1 MSDRPLRGRDTE
13 LARVRDL
20 LDGVPHG
27 RTRVLYVEGACGLGK
42 TRLLAEA
49 ASLATAAGFDV
60 TETRADEQSSY
71 RVMAPLFALLHRL
84 GADRDGGDG
93 TARDATD
100 PMLRHHVLESL
111 VQEVE
116 RRAGHTPVAV
126 LMDDVHW
133 ADSATLAALRTLPR
147 RLAGF
152 PVAWILAARPTSRLA
167 VARPKDDPDT
177 VVLTLGA
184 LPDSAAAELAGDV
197 LRAPVDDS
205 FAGLLATAG
214 GNPFLLTELLR
225 AAVAEGLCSV
235 SGGRA
240 SIAASAAG
248 DAVPSLP
255 EAVARRLER
264 MPPDM
269 TDLLY
274 AASVLGVDFELFD
287 VARLL
292 GRGVGQVLRPAQDL
306 LRSGML
312 IEAGPRLAFR
322 HDLVRRAVHDGMA
335 LPLRRAMHREAA
347 DTLLALGRQPEDV
360 VRHLLAGAAPGDVAA
375 ARILREAAQGMVG
388 VAPDTA
394 VELALGAVG
403 LTPTSDPRRARTL
416 IEAVQTLRAAR
427 RTREALALADEALA
441 LAVTPTDEAS
451 LRLTVAEIHL
461 SAGRYPAALDQL
473 GQALT
478 LPDVP
483 ADLRLT
489 LLKTKGTAHAFLGEI
504 GTAEAIGRDLVDAA
518 YEDPDPSVVAGA
530 MLFQS
535 HTALLRGRIAR
546 AVDLAEGA
554 VERAGHA
561 APGVP
566 LRPLRLP
573 GLWLATVLTST
584 ERLTDAETLLRE
596 GQVQAE
602 ASGALWSL
610 PAWHTRCACLLLE
623 RGELGDAAAEAEAAL
638 TVTEELELDT
648 ADRTAHAVLAMVALR
663 QGDLTLAAR
672 RLATTDGTTPGAA
685 PRPDPWTVCARSLLL
700 AAQGNPT
707 AAVREGARFYE
718 QDAAADLLTLPP
730 GLWPQLASVALR
742 ANDRSRAEA
751 LLTTLEHLSPRDV
764 FDRAVAASVTH
775 VRGLLR
781 AGPEALEQA
790 AKGHELTQRPLAAA
804 DAEEAMAGRA
814 LEEGRPGE
822 AAASL
827 QRALTRAVAC
837 KATGDVRRLQARLDQ
852 VGLRSESHRR
862 RTAVASSGWESLTTS
877 ELRVVQLVTEG
888 LTNRAVADRLHL
900 SPHTVNSHL
909 RHVFGKL
916 GVNTRVELTRI
927 ASAHTFSEEPFQRE

>member
-1 MSDRPLRGRDTE
+1 MSDQPLRGRDTE
-13 LARVRDL
+13 LARVRDVL
-20 LDGVPHG
+20 GGVAHG
-27 RTRVLYVEGACGLGK
+27 RTRVLYVEGASGLGK

-71 RVMAPLFALLHRL
+71 RVMAPLLGLLHRL
-84 GADRDGGDG
+84 GADRDVPDG
-93 TARDATD
+93 TAGDATD

-111 VQEVE
+111 VQELE
-116 RRAGHTPVAV
+116 RRAGRTPVAV
-126 LMDDVHW
+126 LVDDVHW

-147 RLAGF
+147 RLAGS
-152 PVAWILAARPTSRLA
+152 PVAFFLAARPTSRLA
-167 VARPKDDPDT
+167 VAQPKDDPDT
-177 VVLTLGA
+177 VVMTLGG
-184 LPDSAAAELAGDV
+184 LPDSAAAELVGDM
-197 LRAPVDDS
+197 LHAPVDDS
-205 FAGLLATAG
+205 FAGLLTTAG
-214 GNPFLLTELLR
+214 GNPFLLVELLR

-235 SGGRA
+235 SDGRA
-240 SIAASAAG
+240 SMAASAA

-255 EAVARRLER
+255 EVVAQRLER
-264 MPPDM
+264 MTPDM

-274 AASVLGVDFELFD
+274 AAAVLGADFELFD

-292 GRGVGQVLRPAQDL
+292 GRGVGQLLRPAQDL

-312 IEAGPRLAFR
+312 IEAGPRFAFR
-322 HDLVRRAVHDGMA
+322 HDLVRGAVHDGMP

-347 DTLLALGRQPEDV
+347 DTLLALGRPPEDV
-360 VRHLLAGAAPGDVAA
+360 VRHVLAGAAPGDVAA
-375 ARILREAAQGMVG
+375 ARILRDAAQGMVG
-388 VAPDTA
+388 AAPDTA

-403 LTPTSDPRRARTL
+403 LTPRSDPRRARTL

-441 LAVTPTDEAS
+441 LRVTPKDEAS

-461 SAGRYPAALDQL
+461 AAGRYPAALDQL

-483 ADLRLT
+483 ADLRLI

-504 GTAEAIGRDLVDAA
+504 DTAEAIGCDLVDAA
-518 YEDPDPSVVAGA
+518 YEDPDPAVVAGA

-546 AVDLAEGA
+546 AVDLAEAA

-561 APGVP
+561 ASGVQ

-602 ASGALWSL
+602 ASGAVWSL
-610 PAWHTRCACLLLE
+610 SAWHTRRACLLLE
-623 RGELGDAAAEAEAAL
+623 RGELGDAEAEAEAAL

-648 ADRTAHAVLAMVALR
+648 ADPTAHAVLAMVALR
-663 QGDLTLAAR
+663 QGDLTLAAG
-672 RLATTDGTTPGAA
+672 RLAATDGITPGAA

-718 QDAAADLLTLPP
+718 QDAVADLLTLPP

-775 VRGLLR
+775 VRGLLQDDLDV
-781 AGPEALEQA
+781 LEQA

-814 LEEGRPGE
+814 LEEGRPGD
-822 AAASL
+822 ATTLL
-827 QRALTRAVAC
+827 QRALARAVAC
-837 KATGDVRRLQARLDQ
+837 KATGDVQRLQARLEK

-862 RTAVASSGWESLTTS
+862 RTAVASSGWESLTAS
-877 ELRVVQLVTEG
+877 ELRVVRLVTDG

-909 RHVFGKL
+909 RHAFAKL

-927 ASAHTFSEEPFQRE
+927 ASAHTFSQEPLRQE